1 MQAAVSSSVTFVCQ
15 IYSAN
20 PGRGSGQHLPSML
33 RFYASC
39 CTVGGNQMLKF
50 ELRKGSAFLNP
61 SSVHVSN
68 SQVVMENGL
77 VNFTLSSPQGMVTGN
92 QYNGKDKVLGRR
104 SGKPEDRGG
113 KCGISIMLRGC
124 SGFSSYGIFE
134 HQEGCPDVNIYQG
147 SILFKLEERL

>member
-33 RFYASC
+33 RFYACC
-39 CTVGGNQMLKF
+39 CTVGGK
-50 ELRKGSAFLNP
+50 
-61 SSVHVSN
+61 
-68 SQVVMENGL
+68 
-77 VNFTLSSPQGMVTGN
+77 
-92 QYNGKDKVLGRR
+92 
-104 SGKPEDRGG
+104 
-113 KCGISIMLRGC
+113 SIMLRGC

-147 SILFKLEERL
+147 SIVFKLEERL

>member
-1 MQAAVSSSVTFVCQ
+1 MRT
-15 IYSAN
+15 
-20 PGRGSGQHLPSML
+20 
-33 RFYASC
+33 
-39 CTVGGNQMLKF
+39 
-50 ELRKGSAFLNP
+50 
-61 SSVHVSN
+61 
-68 SQVVMENGL
+68 
-77 VNFTLSSPQGMVTGN
+77 SSPLLQCRAADFVLGTQFRHCRNGASLLKRGMVTGN

-147 SILFKLEERL
+147 SIVFKLEERL